1 MVFSELQLMND
12 RPAGRALLPQATR
25 NVFFLLTESRV
36 IGTPE
41 KFGNVIVFRS
51 RLNHAIN
58 ITTAGHLARF
68 FFMGWLA
75 AGLTKNEVGRGL
87 RRRRSPD
94 ERHQH
99 AGSETTRSG

>member
-1 MVFSELQLMND
+1 
-12 RPAGRALLPQATR
+12 
-25 NVFFLLTESRV
+25 
-36 IGTPE
+36 
-41 KFGNVIVFRS
+41 
-51 RLNHAIN
+51 
-58 ITTAGHLARF
+58 
-68 FFMGWLA
+68 MGWLA